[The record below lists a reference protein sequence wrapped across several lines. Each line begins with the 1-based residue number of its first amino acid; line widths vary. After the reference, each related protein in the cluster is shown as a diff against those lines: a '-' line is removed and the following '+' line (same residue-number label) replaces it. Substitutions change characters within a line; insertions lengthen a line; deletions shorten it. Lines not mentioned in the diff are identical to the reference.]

1 MYVIK
6 KKTITFIELIFSK
19 IKNLFLQLCI
29 KIKLNEKKLRVIIFS
44 MQNHKLMFII
54 ISTKIYKIIYFF
66 HFICDFIFK
75 IKLKIEYN
83 FNDLN
88 YF

>member
-6 KKTITFIELIFSK
+6 KKTITFIELIFLK

-29 KIKLNEKKLRVIIFS
+29 KIKLNIKKLRIIIFS

-54 ISTKIYKIIYFF
+54 ISTKIIL
-66 HFICDFIFK
+66 FILFMILCDFNFK